1 VRRRRLLVPLLLA
14 LSGLGWA
21 AAHAIAHQAVTPGG
35 EMLRQ
40 SSLQSYLGYLP
51 SSLALCLALALAL
64 AAGAALGLRWRR
76 ASGRSLWM
84 FGVVPVLGFAGHALA
99 EPLIAGSATLAST
112 VSSSAALMPVLVVG
126 LLIQVPFALV
136 ALALAGGILRA
147 AEGLAR
153 ALAAPAVPLGSREP
167 ERYAP
172 VWAESAR
179 AFKLDRA
186 HGQRAP
192 PSLHLA

>member
-1 VRRRRLLVPLLLA
+1 VPLLLA

-21 AAHAIAHQAVTPGG
+21 AAHAIAHQAVMPGG
-35 EMLRQ
+35 EQLRQ
-40 SSLQSYLGYLP
+40 SSLQAYLRYVP
-51 SSLALCLALALAL
+51 SSLALCLTLALAL

-112 VSSSAALMPVLVVG
+112 VSRGAALTPVLVVG
-126 LLIQVPFALV
+126 LLVQIPFALV
-136 ALALAGGILRA
+136 AVALASGILRA
-147 AEGLAR
+147 AEGLAHV
-153 ALAAPAVPLGSREP
+153 LVAPALPLGSREP
-167 ERYAP
+167 ERYEP
-172 VWAESAR
+172 VRAELAR
-179 AFKLDRA
+179 AFRFDRA

-192 PSLHLA
+192 PSLHLP